1 MGPLPQLWVPSTPLP
16 TLPLPSLLPPLLLLP
31 WLLPPAAS
39 SRPRTS
45 SVTLPTDTR
54 TSTLPSR
61 SVVTHTVVSRD
72 LTLTSTRPEYTLSTM
87 WLMTS
92 DSVLLVTTSPL
103 LPCTM
108 LLLPLLQS
116 TPELPLLLLLTLP
129 RLLRPRLLST
139 LPTLLRPAELRGP
152 LSSLLESLTLLLML
166 LWPLLL
172 LLLPPLLPP
181 GKLSSPP
188 SSSTLDTLCSTGWT
202 KQGWTAPLLS
212 SLLKSLIRVL
222 NIVGG
227 ERK

>member
-1 MGPLPQLWVPSTPLP
+1 MG
-16 TLPLPSLLPPLLLLP
+16 

-61 SVVTHTVVSRD
+61 SVATHTVVSRD
-72 LTLTSTRPEYTLSTM
+72 LTLTWTRPEYTLSTM

-129 RLLRPRLLST
+129 RLLRP
-139 LPTLLRPAELRGP
+139 AELRGP

-172 LLLPPLLPP
+172 LL
-181 GKLSSPP
+181 
-188 SSSTLDTLCSTGWT
+188 
-202 KQGWTAPLLS
+202 
-212 SLLKSLIRVL
+212 
-222 NIVGG
+222 
-227 ERK
+227 